1 LNLHLRIQN
10 LSVVVDNGLSDQK
23 NFQNQALQVLERLHL
38 ESNREKG
45 RPGTNG
51 TIQELK
57 TPSSHSISNSKGEI
71 SHFSSVQIRMS
82 REANSCGDW
91 CSCSCHTRRQLR
103 TPHFM
108 DHVIGSLLVGYSGIS
123 VTKSNCNEFACKQRS
138 YPSVHFTYFFPYWF
152 LSRIITMSIRATASQ
167 GPELCLKVPR
177 VRGRTEA
184 VFRAAVSGD
193 VEHMKSLLIKGFA
206 SPLDVSSS
214 SGLSALHASILL

>member
-1 LNLHLRIQN
+1 MNLNLRIQN

-23 NFQNQALQVLERLHL
+23 NFQDQALQVLERLNL
-38 ESNREKG
+38 ESNGEKG
-45 RPGTNG
+45 RADTKGAS
-51 TIQELK
+51 QEVK
-57 TPSSHSISNSKGEI
+57 KSGSHSLDNGKVGL

-91 CSCSCHTRRQLR
+91 CSCSCHARQQLR

-108 DHVIGSLLVGYSGIS
+108 DQVIGSLLIGYSGIS
-123 VTKSNCNEFACKQRS
+123 VTKANCNEFACKQRS

-152 LSRIITMSIRATASQ
+152 LSRIITLSVRATASQ

-214 SGLSALHASILL
+214 SGLSALHASIFF